1 MDEKEIVSEEK
12 DGSICLSD
20 QSNSPTFM
28 GSTSK
33 WSENP
38 LISDD
43 ENKQDHYNT
52 CVNDRECVQS
62 ELYETFNYL
71 DQEVK

>member
-12 DGSICLSD
+12 DGSICFSD

-28 GSTSK
+28 GSASK

-38 LISDD
+38 LISDRSSDDNSHDDCNKD
-43 ENKQDHYNT
+43 EEK
-52 CVNDRECVQS
+52 
-62 ELYETFNYL
+62 
-71 DQEVK
+71 